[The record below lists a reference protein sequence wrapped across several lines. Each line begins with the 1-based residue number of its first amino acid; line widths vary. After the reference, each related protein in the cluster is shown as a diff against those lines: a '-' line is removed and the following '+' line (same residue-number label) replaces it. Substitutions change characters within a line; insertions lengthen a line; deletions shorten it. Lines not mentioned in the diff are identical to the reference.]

1 MNDDSMQ
8 RPRSLD
14 DQHAAS
20 GRTDERDPGA
30 RTLPWL
36 DDAVEE
42 LFGAAPARGW
52 SGPAKWP
59 L

>member
-8 RPRSLD
+8 RPRPRD

-20 GRTDERDPGA
+20 ARPDERDPGS

-36 DDAVEE
+36 DDAAEE
-42 LFGAAPARGW
+42 LFGAAPHLHAPVR
-52 SGPAKWP
+52 
-59 L
+59 